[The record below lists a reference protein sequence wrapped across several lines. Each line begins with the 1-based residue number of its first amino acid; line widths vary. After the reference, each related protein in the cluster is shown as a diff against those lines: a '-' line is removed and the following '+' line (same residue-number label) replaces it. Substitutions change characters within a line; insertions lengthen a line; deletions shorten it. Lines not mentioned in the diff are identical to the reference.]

1 VTERRAAVFLDRDG
15 VLNRMLDRDGVASPP
30 SSLDDFELL
39 PGVREAVDQLK
50 SARYLLVVVTNQPD
64 IARGTQSAAVV
75 EAMNGRV
82 ERDLGVDAVLTCPHD
97 DIDDCAC
104 RKPKPGLLLDAIER
118 FDIDRERSFMVGDR
132 WRDVAA
138 GRAAG
143 CRTVQVGSLDEG
155 ALSVAPTVRRA
166 DLADAVS
173 WILSQEA
180 RSLDPRDIGFL
191 GERFG
196 AENQDFR

>member
-15 VLNRMLDRDGVASPP
+15 VLNRSVERAGVASPP
-30 SSLDDFELL
+30 SSLDEFELL

-50 SARYLLVVVTNQPD
+50 IAGYLLVVVTNQPD
-64 IARGTQSAAVV
+64 IARGTRSAAEVAAMNAVV
-75 EAMNGRV
+75 ER
-82 ERDLGVDAVLTCPHD
+82 ELGVDAVLVCPHD

-104 RKPKPGLLLDAIER
+104 RKPRPGLLLEAMMR

-155 ALSVAPTVRRA
+155 AFSEVPTVRRV
-166 DLADAVS
+166 DLAEAAS

-180 RSLDPRDIGFL
+180 GRIDP
-191 GERFG
+191 
-196 AENQDFR
+196 